1 MTENLTRLYFEKE
14 DHLFNSEDD
23 KYSHAA
29 KGSATNSQGM
39 EIDLYFKVEEGRI
52 IDAKYNVSGCPVL
65 VAISA
70 FYIEN
75 VIGKEL
81 DHCRDFNAIG
91 IHESIEIPNHK
102 KDRMILLE
110 DAVYDCLDQ
119 IRSR

>member
-14 DHLFNSEDD
+14 DHLFNSGDD
-23 KYSHAA
+23 KYSYAA

-81 DHCRDFNAIG
+81 NHCRDFNAIG

>member
-1 MTENLTRLYFEKE
+1 MTENLTRFYFEKE
-14 DHLFNSEDD
+14 DHLFNLDDD
-23 KYSHAA
+23 KYSYLA

-39 EIDLYFKVEEGRI
+39 EIDLYFKVEESRI

-65 VAISA
+65 IAISA

-75 VIGKEL
+75 VIGKKL
-81 DHCRDFNAIG
+81 NHCHDFNAIG
-91 IHESIEIPNHK
+91 IYESIEIPNHK

-110 DAVYDCLDQ
+110 NAVDDCLGQ

>member
-1 MTENLTRLYFEKE
+1 MTENLTRFYFEKE
-14 DHLFNSEDD
+14 DHLFDSEDD
-23 KYSHAA
+23 KLTFVV

-52 IDAKYNVSGCPVL
+52 IDAKYNVGGCPVL
-65 VAISA
+65 IAISA
-70 FYIEN
+70 FYIEH
-75 VIGKEL
+75 VIGNKL
-81 DHCRDFNAIG
+81 DHCHDFNAIG

-110 DAVYDCLDQ
+110 DAVHDCLGQ

>member
-14 DHLFNSEDD
+14 DHLFNPEDD
-23 KYSHAA
+23 KHSYAA
-29 KGSATNSQGM
+29 KGTASNSQGM
-39 EIDLYFKVEEGRI
+39 KIDLYFKVEEGRI
-52 IDAKYNVSGCPVL
+52 IDAKYNVGGCPVL
-65 VAISA
+65 IAISA

-75 VIGKEL
+75 VIGKKL
-81 DHCRDFNAIG
+81 DRCYDFNAIG

-110 DAVYDCLDQ
+110 DAVYDCLGQ